1 VKFRYG
7 QVEAA
12 LIAAL
17 GIAPE
22 NLGAFRG
29 RLQHLRK
36 LGVPDLPGPGS
47 GQSLEYSRQDAL
59 EMMLAVE
66 LENIGKAP
74 RAAAMVASSILRT
87 SDHSSAG
94 RENVFI
100 AFDRSFSAAYTVL
113 TGRKVF
119 LRWLKSAPRAFA
131 VIDLTAC
138 AKALDAALANQVGS
152 PR

>member
-1 VKFRYG
+1 VKFKYG

-12 LIAAL
+12 LVAAL

-36 LGVPDLPGPGS
+36 LDVLISRARQRPDL
-47 GQSLEYSRQDAL
+47 EYDRRHAL

-74 RAAAMVASSILRT
+74 RAAAMAASSILRIV
-87 SDHSSAG
+87 G
-94 RENVFI
+94 
-100 AFDRSFSAAYTVL
+100 
-113 TGRKVF
+113 
-119 LRWLKSAPRAFA
+119 
-131 VIDLTAC
+131 TA
-138 AKALDAALANQVGS
+138 
-152 PR
+152 R

>member
-1 VKFRYG
+1 MKFKYG

-12 LIAAL
+12 LVAAL

-36 LGVPDLPGPGS
+36 LGVPDLPRPGS
-47 GQSLEYSRQDAL
+47 GQTLEYDHRHAL

-74 RAAAMVASSILRT
+74 RAAAMAASSILRIVG
-87 SDHSSAG
+87 DEPAD
-94 RENVFI
+94 VFI
-100 AFDRSFSAAYTVL
+100 AFDRSDAPGYGVL
-113 TGRKVF
+113 TGRDVF
-119 LRWLKSAPRAFA
+119 RRWLEESAPRAFA
-131 VIDLTAC
+131 IIDLTAC
-138 AKALDAALANQVGS
+138 VRALDSALAKASQ
-152 PR
+152 